1 MSSQQLPLLDSV
13 PGRAYSDALQALWP
27 VALEWVE
34 PYYDSEHL
42 KATVVWMLRVDPRA
56 SEPLLTA
63 ALTHDIERHFPG
75 GTQPNKAE
83 GRWDDVEYNTRHA
96 TRSAEIVSAWLRTNG
111 MSEEFVTAV
120 IPPILAHEFGGSP
133 EDNLMQ
139 AADSLSFLD
148 TNAQLVTRWVLGG
161 ETTLEYGLRKLE
173 WMYERIQVDEARE
186 LARPLYD
193 AAVASTTEAVQRA
206 PSR

>member
-1 MSSQQLPLLDSV
+1 LSGSQLPLLESV
-13 PGRAYSDALQALWP
+13 PGRAYSEALRTLWP

-34 PYYDSEHL
+34 PFYDSEHL
-42 KATVVWMLRVDPRA
+42 RATVVWMLRLDPTA

-63 ALTHDIERHFPG
+63 ALTHDMERHFPG

-96 TRSAEIVSAWLRTNG
+96 ARSAAIVSEWLRANG
-111 MSEEFVTAV
+111 MSEEFVADV

-133 EDNLMQ
+133 EGNLIQ

-148 TNAQLVTRWVLGG
+148 VNAQLTTRWVLDG
-161 ETTLEYGLRKLE
+161 ETTLNHAIRKLD
-173 WMYERIQVDEARE
+173 WMYERIQLDRARE

-193 AAVASTTEAVQRA
+193 AAVTRTTEAVQHA
-206 PSR
+206 ASR

>member
-1 MSSQQLPLLDSV
+1 MSGVQLPLLDSV
-13 PGRAYSDALQALWP
+13 PERRYSDALRRLWP

-34 PYYDSEHL
+34 PYYDGLHL
-42 KATVVWMLRVDPRA
+42 KATVVWMLRIDPAA

-63 ALTHDIERHFPG
+63 ALTHDMERHFPG

-96 TRSAEIVSAWLRTNG
+96 ARSAEIVSEWLRVNG
-111 MSEEFVTAV
+111 MREEFIANV
-120 IPPILAHEFGGSP
+120 IPPILAHEFGGSS
-133 EDNLMQ
+133 ESNLIQ

-148 TNAQLVTRWVLGG
+148 TNSQLVTRWVLSG
-161 ETTLEYGLRKLE
+161 ETTLEHAIRKLD
-173 WMYERIQVDEARE
+173 WMYERIQLDAARE
-186 LARPLYD
+186 LARPLYV
-193 AAVASTTEAVQRA
+193 AAVRTTTEDVQRA

>member
-1 MSSQQLPLLDSV
+1 LSGSQLTLLDSV
-13 PGRAYSDALQALWP
+13 PGRAYGDALRALWP

-42 KATVVWMLRVDPRA
+42 KATVVWMLRLDPGA

-63 ALTHDIERHFPG
+63 ALTHDMERHFPG

-83 GRWDDVEYNTRHA
+83 GLWDDVQYNTRHA
-96 TRSAEIVSAWLRTNG
+96 TRSAEIVSEWLRTNG
-111 MSEEFVTAV
+111 MPDEFVEAV

-133 EDNLMQ
+133 EGNLMQ

-161 ETTLEYGLRKLE
+161 ETTLEHAIRKLD
-173 WMYERIQVDEARE
+173 WMYERIQLDEARD
-186 LARPLYD
+186 LARPLHD
-193 AAVASTTEAVQRA
+193 AAVAMTTEEVQRA